1 MIVQRP
7 LAVQLVSKGLL
18 DPNRWRRLLDNSSP
32 REVTMD
38 ALMIVSDLARMDKG
52 FYEYINRASVLEHM
66 KDFLTHEDPH
76 VRAKTCSALGNM
88 CRHSSYFYNSFARY
102 QIICLLIDRC
112 FDPNKRTRKFACF
125 ANEGVIFWLS
135 ERKKLCC
142 CGQGVYQVIEDFEG
156 LKVVGRVYIRSR
168 NRGHLKYRQWRD
180 ILLWPHD
187 AAAGTP
193 KTKQAIKNLTAQVIL
208 LGLRLCLV
216 SNKIV

>member
-112 FDPNKRTRKFACF
+112 SDPDKRTRKFACF
-125 ANEGVIFWLS
+125 A
-135 ERKKLCC
+135 
-142 CGQGVYQVIEDFEG
+142 
-156 LKVVGRVYIRSR
+156 
-168 NRGHLKYRQWRD
+168 D